1 MMEQVDLH
9 THSCCSDGAFTP
21 QQLIEKAAQ
30 NHVVAMALCDHDNID
45 GVEPARQAGHQ
56 RGIDVISG
64 VELSCVWKE
73 FEDIHLLGYGF
84 DPRHPRLIEEL
95 SEFQQF
101 RRQRNALIV
110 DKINE
115 RLQQRGLQPICY
127 EKVAERAGGTIGRPH
142 IAMELMA
149 AGYAKTVEE
158 AFVKYLSPCNIAK
171 KFFPVDEAMALIH
184 EAGGVAVLA
193 HPPYISRDPDVM
205 TTLLDDLTALGLQG
219 VEVYNNGANCDEIEW
234 YLTQIRLRGLF
245 ATGGSDFHGIE
256 DGGAELGKIRAIGS
270 IPYNCYTTLREVLS
284 SHDDQ

>member
-1 MMEQVDLH
+1 MTEHIDLH
-9 THSCCSDGAFTP
+9 THSSCSDGAFSP
-21 QQLIEKAAQ
+21 QQLVEKAVQ

-45 GVEPARQAGHQ
+45 GVEPARQAGYQ

-73 FEDIHLLGYGF
+73 FKDIHLLGYGF
-84 DPRHPRLIEEL
+84 DPHHVRLNQAL
-95 SEFQQF
+95 RDFQQF

-127 EKVAERAGGTIGRPH
+127 EKVSERADGTIGRPH
-142 IAMELMA
+142 IAMELIA
-149 AGYAKTVEE
+149 AGHVQTVEE

-171 KFFPVDEAMALIH
+171 KFFPVDEAMALIR

-193 HPPYISRDPDVM
+193 HPPYVSRDPDVM
-205 TTLLDDLTALGLQG
+205 ASLLDDLSALGMQG

-234 YLTQIRLRGLF
+234 YLTQVRLRGLF

-256 DGGAELGKIRAIGS
+256 DGGAELGKIRAIGA
-270 IPYNCYTTLREVLS
+270 IPYHCYTTLREALA
-284 SHDDQ
+284 